1 MDKTISNIPCWLIR
15 KGTCLCLKSHK
26 HFLWYIQMSI
36 PGWYSKYFHWF
47 LDCRHP
53 MTNFITEISTFVSKN
68 LGNTE
73 ELFDWYK
80 TTVIPISMPQNN
92 SIFAKKCQKIFC
104 HALQNVHLSNSPTS
118 QVCKVGSPL
127 AILAANFTL
136 FESILWHERPI
147 LRPRGAKMFVPKS
160 KAWKMKDF
168 VGIDKQSRN
177 SKFVNWKQNA

>member
-1 MDKTISNIPCWLIR
+1 M
-15 KGTCLCLKSHK
+15 
-26 HFLWYIQMSI
+26 
-36 PGWYSKYFHWF
+36 
-47 LDCRHP
+47 
-53 MTNFITEISTFVSKN
+53 SKN

-92 SIFAKKCQKIFC
+92 SVFAKKCQKIFC

-147 LRPRGAKMFVPKS
+147 LRPRGAKMFVPES

-168 VGIDKQSRN
+168 TGIGKQSRN
-177 SKFVNWKQNA
+177 SKSLRPLHSQNYRQVQLKDKNQKTCVFVCNNNDWFTVTRIRHRRLKVSFYNCWQPSDKCLIAICD

>member
-1 MDKTISNIPCWLIR
+1 
-15 KGTCLCLKSHK
+15 
-26 HFLWYIQMSI
+26 MSI

-47 LDCRHP
+47 LDCRHQ
-53 MTNFITEISTFVSKN
+53 MSNFITEISTFVSKS

-147 LRPRGAKMFVPKS
+147 LRPRGAKMFVPES

-168 VGIDKQSRN
+168 TGIEKQSRN
-177 SKFVNWKQNA
+177 PKSLRLLPSKSTDKCKSKIKPKRLVFFVLQQQWLIYRYKNKA